1 MSGWPKSALYTAVG
15 LVGLGF
21 IAIFFAWNGAAGKDY
36 TQGQLPYLISGG
48 VGGLALVLSGLTV
61 VIVQAVRRES
71 MFLGRKLDDLIEA
84 ARGEIEADEPAEPAR
99 TPRAPRA
106 ARRARAS

>member
-36 TQGQLPYLISGG
+36 VQGQVPYLISGG
-48 VGGLALVLSGLTV
+48 IGGLCLVLSGLTV
-61 VIVQAVRRES
+61 VVVQAIRREATE
-71 MFLGRKLDDLIEA
+71 LRQKLEELIDTAQQREEPAAAPA
-84 ARGEIEADEPAEPAR
+84 ARTR
-99 TPRAPRA
+99 
-106 ARRARAS
+106 RRAS